1 MLRNWSLGSSSA
13 LNRAPSFGRSQ
24 SSSLF
29 QQHSENETPEL
40 LKQRL
45 LEELASAGRDPAHRQ
60 LKQFLKEYYCN
71 KRFPAQF
78 RLAIWAALLDHHPNP
93 ERDAKL
99 CLEIRECEK
108 NLQNQRVIKV
118 DVERTRADLPDF
130 RKPETQEFATLLL
143 TYFCKSRNATYK
155 QGLNEMLAPFVYL
168 YLQAKANRP
177 TTTGVEDGYGQVG
190 MDHPEALVYLLFTTF
205 LDRFLPHLYADDAPH
220 PGQRN
225 EMIALQCSFRFYEL
239 LLQYHDPELWQVLD
253 HNKLKPELYS
263 SSWFMTM
270 FAQSTPI
277 AQCYELWEQ
286 LLLGDTSLS
295 GDFLLIPFLSVAY
308 VCTNRGAFLHAD
320 PSDLPVLL
328 TSKLSYHRRRTEGN
342 ELVLLADVLRPSI
355 SVANELRKHTPD
367 VLLWEMRNTLQVI
380 HKPPVGDDLHRL
392 STRFCATCS
401 PEFFWMGLTG
411 KLEDSTEIIVIDC
424 RPSGEFARERVRA
437 RLVFN
442 LGEEI
447 LQTPDAL
454 EHRLREIKDAVG
466 SGKVLSTTTGPES
479 LSRAWRWHVCV
490 VGVSGPSVNNPSL
503 EFDHVTGMAI
513 LHLVK
518 HALPCVCVVEGD
530 WQHLAMRCP
539 NPERLILTIASP
551 STPPGKLQSILPPRS
566 NAKPPPVLAL
576 EQSGVDGDGS
586 DSDVDTG
593 KSSVIV
599 SRKSRGLPLPLS
611 GEEDS

>member
-1 MLRNWSLGSSSA
+1 MLRNWSLGSSSSA
-13 LNRAPSFGRSQ
+13 LSRAPSFGRSQ
-24 SSSLF
+24 SSSSLF
-29 QQHSENETPEL
+29 QQHSENETPEP

-45 LEELASAGRDPAHRQ
+45 LEELASAGRDPAHRP
-60 LKQFLKEYYCN
+60 LKRFLKEYYGS

-78 RLAIWAALLDHHPNP
+78 RLAIWAALLDHRPCP

-143 TYFCKSRNATYK
+143 TYFCKSRNAKYK

-168 YLQAKANRP
+168 YLQAKASRA
-177 TTTGVEDGYGQVG
+177 TAEDGYAQVG

-286 LLLGDTSLS
+286 LLLGDSSLS
-295 GDFLLIPFLSVAY
+295 GDFLLIPFLAVAY
-308 VCTNRGAFLHAD
+308 VCTNRGAFLRAD

-328 TSKLSYHRRRTEGN
+328 TSKLSYHRRRTEGSD
-342 ELVLLADVLRPSI
+342 LVLLADVLRASI
-355 SVANELRKHTPD
+355 STANELRKHTPD
-367 VLLWEMRNTLQVI
+367 VLLWEMRNTLQMI
-380 HKPPVGDDLHRL
+380 HKPPAGDDLHRL

-442 LGEEI
+442 LGEEL

-454 EHRLREIKDAVG
+454 ELRLREIKDAVG
-466 SGKVLSTTTGPES
+466 SSSSSTITGPES

-518 HALPCVCVVEGD
+518 HALPCVCVVEGN

-539 NPERLILTIASP
+539 NPERLILTTAPAAATSP
-551 STPPGKLQSILPPRS
+551 DKLQSILPPRS
-566 NAKPPPVLAL
+566 NAKPPPPPPVL
-576 EQSGVDGDGS
+576 EQLDGGS

-593 KSSVIV
+593 RSSVIV
-599 SRKSRGLPLPLS
+599 SRKSRGLPLSAS